1 MENWLTSNVFAKLVF
16 KLLILYIE
24 LSFSGS
30 AQFSKTY
37 VVSIL
42 KTTST
47 ICFIIKDI
55 TISQKAG

>member
-1 MENWLTSNVFAKLVF
+1 M
-16 KLLILYIE
+16 E

-30 AQFSKTY
+30 AQFSKTH

-55 TISQKAG
+55 TISQKVGEYFGQLFHFRNVLIELSLQ

>member
-55 TISQKAG
+55 TISQNAG